1 MIKRF
6 VKMTFKPESI
16 EDFKNVFN
24 THKELILSFEGCNH
38 LELLQ
43 DVNNPT
49 IFFTFSIWDDKK
61 YLESYRQSSEFREIW
76 GQTKPFFAQ
85 KAEAWSLKGL

>member
-16 EDFKNVFN
+16 EDFKSVFN
-24 THKELILSFEGCNH
+24 THKKLISSFEGCSH

-43 DVNNPT
+43 DVNNPVV
-49 IFFTFSIWDDKK
+49 FFTFSIWDDKK

-76 GQTKPFFAQ
+76 GQTKLFFSQ
-85 KAEAWSLKGL
+85 KAEAWSMKGL

>member
-24 THKELILSFEGCNH
+24 TNKELISSFEGCSH

-61 YLESYRQSSEFREIW
+61 HLESYRQSSEFREIW
-76 GQTKPFFAQ
+76 DQTKLFFAQ